1 MSAEEGVQQLADG
14 GEVEVGA
21 ELGRGSGAVVRE
33 GAWRGKPVAVKV
45 CGTTLPLPLPL
56 SLPLSL
62 RLTPNP
68 NPNSYNPNLKT
79 LTPTLTLTTDP

>member
-1 MSAEEGVQQLADG
+1 MQQLADG

-45 CGTTLPLPLPL
+45 RHDPNPHLSPFTLTLTLT
-56 SLPLSL
+56 
-62 RLTPNP
+62 LTP
-68 NPNSYNPNLKT
+68 T
-79 LTPTLTLTTDP
+79 LTPTLTLTPTPTRCGTTHAPPTA

>member
-45 CGTTLPLPLPL
+45 WHDATPTPTPTPTPTLPPTP
-56 SLPLSL
+56 
-62 RLTPNP
+62 TPNP
-68 NPNSYNPNLKT
+68 APNQR
-79 LTPTLTLTTDP
+79 

>member
-1 MSAEEGVQQLADG
+1 MALALVSAEEGVQQLADG

-45 CGTTLPLPLPL
+45 
-56 SLPLSL
+56 
-62 RLTPNP
+62 RHDPNP
-68 NPNSYNPNLKT
+68 NPNPNPNPDPNLNPNPNPNPNLT
-79 LTPTLTLTTDP
+79 RLLE